1 MDPFEAR
8 IYFSKQ
14 LSSLTPSKLA
24 AQECSRFL
32 IRNHDLQE
40 DLHSVILETL
50 NLVDLNIRINI
61 LQFLEELIELCSL
74 ESNKPYIKNIYRDIY
89 LILTKVMPSSNTI
102 SDTTTTTTNNQSN
115 NNKVDDKVDFRG
127 LTNLN
132 SVYPILCNISKN
144 FKDLKFY
151 KKKFNSNLLTDKE
164 LKLINENKKF
174 DESNLYNLKASLNN
188 ENNNDIDIN
197 IDIDIENSENL
208 NSLHQA
214 WEFLIGKKL
223 QSQYER
229 RMIDK
234 DFLEN
239 DNNSTIISTIG
250 SNPDSIDED
259 DDSCKVIKA
268 AAAAIEAMS
277 NLPNL
282 TDQKQVQQP
291 QQADPKA
298 LSSSAS
304 LASPQVLV
312 LSHKQQLMRIEA
324 DRERQKRGKE
334 NLWVVERPDG
344 KFSYNEF
351 LNIYNRFDEFNN
363 ESDMNTINEL
373 NELYT
378 TCKPFPAPLT
388 VPSSASAS
396 KDKLSNHQPSYSK
409 RPMPQYKRSKI

>member
-1 MDPFEAR
+1 
-8 IYFSKQ
+8 
-14 LSSLTPSKLA
+14 
-24 AQECSRFL
+24 
-32 IRNHDLQE
+32 
-40 DLHSVILETL
+40 
-50 NLVDLNIRINI
+50 
-61 LQFLEELIELCSL
+61 
-74 ESNKPYIKNIYRDIY
+74 
-89 LILTKVMPSSNTI
+89 MPSSNTI
-102 SDTTTTTTNNQSN
+102 LQTKTSSLNNTRNNNDN

-144 FKDLKFY
+144 FKDLENY
-151 KKKFNSNLLTDKE
+151 KERFNSNLLTDKE
-164 LKLINENKKF
+164 LKLINDNKKF
-174 DESNLYNLKASLNN
+174 DDSNLYNLESIFLKIG
-188 ENNNDIDIN
+188 EFNNNMDV
-197 IDIDIENSENL
+197 DIENNENL

-234 DFLEN
+234 QFLEN
-239 DNNSTIISTIG
+239 SETVPLTTTDSH
-250 SNPDSIDED
+250 PDSIDED
-259 DDSCKVIKA
+259 DDSGKVIKT
-268 AAAAIEAMS
+268 AAAAIEAMG

-282 TDQKQVQQP
+282 TNQKQVQQQ
-291 QQADPKA
+291 QQAEPTA

-351 LNIYNRFDEFNN
+351 LNIYNRFDAFNK
-363 ESDMNTINEL
+363 ESDMNIINEL

-378 TCKPFPAPLT
+378 TCKPFMAPVT
-388 VPSSASAS
+388 SSTPSSAS
-396 KDKLSNHQPSYSK
+396 KEHPPSYSK

>member
-50 NLVDLNIRINI
+50 SLVDLNIRINI

-74 ESNKPYIKNIYRDIY
+74 ESNQPYIKNIYRDIY

-102 SDTTTTTTNNQSN
+102 SQTKTSSSNNTRNNNDN

-144 FKDLKFY
+144 FKDLEKY
-151 KKKFNSNLLTDKE
+151 KERFNSNLLTDKE
-164 LKLINENKKF
+164 FKSINDNKKF
-174 DESNLYNLKASLNN
+174 DDSNLYNLESNFLKIGELNN
-188 ENNNDIDIN
+188 NMDV
-197 IDIDIENSENL
+197 DIENNENL

-234 DFLEN
+234 QFLEN
-239 DNNSTIISTIG
+239 NEILTLTTSDSH
-250 SNPDSIDED
+250 PDSIDED
-259 DDSCKVIKA
+259 DDSGKVIKT
-268 AAAAIEAMS
+268 AAAAIEAMG

-282 TDQKQVQQP
+282 TNQKQLPP
-291 QQADPKA
+291 QQQQAEPTA

-351 LNIYNRFDEFNN
+351 LNIYNRFDEFNK
-363 ESDMNTINEL
+363 ESDMNIINEL

-378 TCKPFPAPLT
+378 TCKPFIAPVT
-388 VPSSASAS
+388 SSTPSSAS
-396 KDKLSNHQPSYSK
+396 KERPPSYSK

>member
-50 NLVDLNIRINI
+50 SLVDLNIRINI

-74 ESNKPYIKNIYRDIY
+74 ESNQPYIKNIYRDIY

-102 SDTTTTTTNNQSN
+102 SQTKTSSSNNTRNNNDN

-144 FKDLKFY
+144 FKDLEKY
-151 KKKFNSNLLTDKE
+151 KERFNSNLLTDKE
-164 LKLINENKKF
+164 FKSINDNKKF
-174 DESNLYNLKASLNN
+174 DDSNLYNLESNFLKIGELNN
-188 ENNNDIDIN
+188 NMDV
-197 IDIDIENSENL
+197 DIENNKNL

-234 DFLEN
+234 QFLG
-239 DNNSTIISTIG
+239 NNEIVTLTTSDSH
-250 SNPDSIDED
+250 PDSIDED
-259 DDSCKVIKA
+259 DDSGKVIKT
-268 AAAAIEAMS
+268 AAAAIEAMG

-282 TDQKQVQQP
+282 TNQKQLPP
-291 QQADPKA
+291 QQQQAEPTA

-351 LNIYNRFDEFNN
+351 LNIYNRFDEFNK
-363 ESDMNTINEL
+363 ESDMNIINEL

-378 TCKPFPAPLT
+378 TCKPFIAPVT
-388 VPSSASAS
+388 SSTPSSAS
-396 KDKLSNHQPSYSK
+396 KERPPSYSK